1 VLGRFYGQEILGGSF
16 PTVTAEKLSKHFCS
30 TCTLVACILAV
41 ILLSYRLNRTEFGLY
56 FLSVLF
62 CALLTY
68 PTWFGLYFLPT
79 ISLNAFG
86 HAELYIQTMLLC
98 LIIYTD
104 LGAVQVW

>member
-1 VLGRFYGQEILGGSF
+1 MLTVLQILGGSF

-41 ILLSYRLNRTEFGLY
+41 ILLSYRTE
-56 FLSVLF
+56 
-62 CALLTY
+62 
-68 PTWFGLYFLPT
+68 
-79 ISLNAFG
+79 LNAFG